1 MPVLRG
7 NSGHG
12 KLRLGGFPTSVIL
25 AVKKAYRAGRA
36 ALANIIARTLPAGIM
51 RDNRYFSTWERR
63 GYHVTPVHY
72 YSAIPDT
79 AELKETL
86 WRGPSPPVGIDMREA
101 GQLELLESVS
111 ARYRSEYGCFPK
123 EAGTNDCPFYVSN
136 GNFVS
141 VDAEMLYCMVRMHRP
156 ARIIEIG
163 SGFSTLVTSLAIER
177 NKQEDPH
184 YECRFA
190 AVEPFPNR
198 SLLALSK
205 NLSELIEAPVQ
216 NVPLEKFRELEADDI
231 LFIDSSHVSRIG
243 SDVNYEFLEILP
255 RLRNGVLVHV
265 HDVFIPFEYPRE
277 WVTEHRWFWNEQYL
291 LQAFLSF
298 NSCFNVV
305 WAASYMH
312 WKFPERVAAAFDS
325 YDRSRTTPASL
336 WIQRTGGGD

>member
-1 MPVLRG
+1 V
-7 NSGHG
+7 
-12 KLRLGGFPTSVIL
+12 TL
-25 AVKKAYRAGRA
+25 AVKKVYRASRA
-36 ALANIIARTLPAGIM
+36 ALAQIIACTLPAGIM
-51 RDNRYFSTWERR
+51 RDGRYFATWERR

-72 YSAIPDT
+72 YSPIPDA
-79 AELKETL
+79 AELEEAL
-86 WRGPSPPVGIDMREA
+86 WREPRPAVGIDMREA
-101 GQLELLESVS
+101 EQLGLLESVS

-123 EAGTNDCPFYVSN
+123 DAATSDCPFYIHN
-136 GNFVS
+136 DNFFS
-141 VDAEMLYCMVRMHRP
+141 VDAEMLYCMVRKHRP

-177 NKQEDPH
+177 NKKEDPH
-184 YECRFA
+184 YECRFV

-198 SLLALSK
+198 SLLALAK

-216 NVPLEKFRELEADDI
+216 NIPLERFQELEANDI

-255 RLRNGVLVHV
+255 RLRDGVLVHV

-277 WVTEHRWFWNEQYL
+277 WVTERRWFWNEQYL

-298 NSCFNVV
+298 NSCFKVV

-312 WKFPERVAAAFDS
+312 WKFPVRVAAAFDS

-336 WIQRTGGGD
+336 WIQRTAGGDAH